1 MIVSMKKS
9 SRLFTPGLAQSFL
22 ICLTLLCWA
31 EKNHPIIIFALMFI
45 FCVAIIRTKIPN
57 KRARLQKKFK
67 QSQAYALL
75 SLISLTLTCFILF
88 KTEYNKSIYIIIP
101 TITTMALSI
110 LTIRSYLTSIDN
122 KEKTLYLYTK
132 KMIKY
137 TWIIF
142 SLCGYNI
149 SRAIVSTT
157 FDIPFD
163 ITYNRPITFITS
175 LVFIFLAYYFLYF
188 LLLYILFLSVPIIPH
203 LGLIN
208 HSFSNKLKTKKC
220 FPLRTGYH
228 CLVLLSLFFI
238 WIISFNV
245 IDIYITNIFKT
256 GANIA
261 LHYETRD
268 SFFCHNRYMFL
279 TEHPDARFMFI
290 SEGSYRALIPY
301 KDDINV
307 FRLTCSDKEPFY
319 SLNDVVDKDSLI
331 LTAIKERANILI
343 NDLYLK

>member
-1 MIVSMKKS
+1 M
-9 SRLFTPGLAQSFL
+9 
-22 ICLTLLCWA
+22 
-31 EKNHPIIIFALMFI
+31 
-45 FCVAIIRTKIPN
+45 
-57 KRARLQKKFK
+57 
-67 QSQAYALL
+67 
-75 SLISLTLTCFILF
+75 
-88 KTEYNKSIYIIIP
+88 
-101 TITTMALSI
+101 
-110 LTIRSYLTSIDN
+110 
-122 KEKTLYLYTK
+122 
-132 KMIKY
+132 
-137 TWIIF
+137 
-142 SLCGYNI
+142 
-149 SRAIVSTT
+149 
-157 FDIPFD
+157 
-163 ITYNRPITFITS
+163 
-175 LVFIFLAYYFLYF
+175 
-188 LLLYILFLSVPIIPH
+188 
-203 LGLIN
+203 
-208 HSFSNKLKTKKC
+208 
-220 FPLRTGYH
+220 
-228 CLVLLSLFFI
+228 
-238 WIISFNV
+238 